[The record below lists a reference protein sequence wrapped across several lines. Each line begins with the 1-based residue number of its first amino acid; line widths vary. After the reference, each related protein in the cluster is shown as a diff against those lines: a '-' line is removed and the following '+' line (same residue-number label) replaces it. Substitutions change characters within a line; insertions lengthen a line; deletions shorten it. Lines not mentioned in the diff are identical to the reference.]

1 MSGVSERRLL
11 VVQLESFEWQCV
23 LNKIVCNSNKNGIMM
38 NVDVSVKNQMIGVL
52 VKKVICGFLAP
63 EIVNGIKHVKL
74 TLKVIPE
81 KNIKSE
87 LVNEYQHVKMKY

>member
-38 NVDVSVKNQMIGVL
+38 NVDVSVKN
-52 VKKVICGFLAP
+52 
-63 EIVNGIKHVKL
+63 
-74 TLKVIPE
+74 
-81 KNIKSE
+81 
-87 LVNEYQHVKMKY
+87 

>member
-52 VKKVICGFLAP
+52 VKKVICGFLAR

-74 TLKVIPE
+74 ILKVIPE
-81 KNIKSE
+81 KN
-87 LVNEYQHVKMKY
+87 M